1 MKPTLLVID
10 VQNEYFS
17 PHGQWVL
24 PEGREALESIQQL
37 LSTFRAAHLP
47 VVHIAHEEPDPA
59 APVFRT
65 QSIGVEIIPE
75 ITILPGEAR
84 ILKHVPG
91 AFTQTELETL
101 LRGSGCDTVVV
112 CGFMTHLCCDTT
124 TRQANERGFAVL
136 FASDATA
143 THDLELHGKVVPYQ
157 TIQETTLAVMTEFAT
172 VLSTAEIVE
181 SIK

>member
-59 APVFRT
+59 APRFSHSEYWNCRARF
-65 QSIGVEIIPE
+65 IGRMRPSD
-75 ITILPGEAR
+75 
-84 ILKHVPG
+84 K
-91 AFTQTELETL
+91 
-101 LRGSGCDTVVV
+101 SGPT
-112 CGFMTHLCCDTT
+112 
-124 TRQANERGFAVL
+124 
-136 FASDATA
+136 
-143 THDLELHGKVVPYQ
+143 
-157 TIQETTLAVMTEFAT
+157 
-172 VLSTAEIVE
+172 
-181 SIK
+181 